1 MARIIKTINN
11 KQFSLKKLGAR
22 DGFTIG
28 LEISKLVLPALGASV
43 DGMRKDEIIHG
54 APQTFGD
61 AAQKLVQQMGS
72 VDVLNIIDKMFAG
85 MTVDDKEIDWDE
97 YFSGNYAEMVEVL
110 MFTLKEN
117 FESFFTESGIVQKV
131 QTFLK
136 Q

>member
-61 AAQKLVQQMGS
+61 AAQKLV
-72 VDVLNIIDKMFAG
+72 
-85 MTVDDKEIDWDE
+85 
-97 YFSGNYAEMVEVL
+97 
-110 MFTLKEN
+110 
-117 FESFFTESGIVQKV
+117 
-131 QTFLK
+131 
-136 Q
+136 